1 MLRRRTSAS
10 YKVVQYL
17 FLVAISKDKR
27 KERKQREISRATG
40 VDYCCISAI
49 IWRLQKDGYISIE
62 SGKYEFSDAN
72 CLTPH
77 TIVSVGDRNHA
88 RQLAKK
94 LRWFHK

>member
-17 FLVAISKDKR
+17 FLVAISKNKR
-27 KERKQREISRATG
+27 KERRQKEISRAAG
-40 VDYCCISAI
+40 VDYYCISAI

-62 SGKYEFSDAN
+62 PGKYEYSDAN

-77 TIVSVGDRNHA
+77 SIVSVSDRDHA

-94 LRWFHK
+94 LRWFHQ